1 MTQSEIKEKT
11 QLELEAANSRLQARL
26 DAVMDEV
33 QTFLA
38 DVGAPSFSEASA
50 RYKRF
55 AAATIEL
62 PRQLEERDTRLRNI
76 GRQVVRV
83 QEQAD
88 KTMITFQTLRNAY
101 NIQST
106 ENAKLTTK
114 LNVCKE
120 TLKMAKDAFE
130 SPALSFVRSS
140 FTPVMQAIVASFRE
154 LNVVETYN
162 PVEN

>member
-38 DVGAPSFSEASA
+38 DVGA
-50 RYKRF
+50 
-55 AAATIEL
+55 IEL